1 MSIHHS
7 LRLIVLFSILFLLN
21 GCSKKITQF
30 NIYLN
35 SEATIPASTALNLPF
50 SIQTPEIESS
60 SESQLANNNSKA
72 DYVESMQLTNL
83 TLTISSPDNET
94 FSFLNSVK
102 LFIQAGNL
110 PEIALAEKTNIPNSI
125 GNSIVCDVS
134 KTELKEYIQE
144 SSLKIRVEAVTDEL
158 ITEDVKLS
166 IESTF
171 FVDAK
176 LIK

>member
-7 LRLIVLFSILFLLN
+7 LRLIVLFSIILLLN
-21 GCSKKITQF
+21 GCSKKLTQF

-35 SEATIPASTALNLPF
+35 TEATIPASTALNLPF
-50 SIQTPEIESS
+50 SIQTPEIETS

-83 TLTISSPDNET
+83 TLTISSPENET

-102 LFIQAGNL
+102 IFIQAGNL
-110 PEIALAEKTNIPNSI
+110 SEVLLAEKSNISNSV
-125 GNSIVCDVS
+125 GNTIVCDVS

-144 SSLKIRVEAVTDEL
+144 STLKLRVEAVTDEL
-158 ITEDVKLS
+158 ITEDVKVS